1 MTSVEELCTLN
12 GSVLQN
18 LSNKHSLSGAKDSG
32 RYDPDF
38 HFLNFRETVIRYIA
52 LGDDR
57 GKSGHHRAG
66 FPAKAGGA
74 CLKASS
80 RPVPQKINRLT
91 LEVRVKWWGKSPPPP
106 EQSCGHGK
114 PNPMQDEI
122 GNRAARPMVS
132 GTSHPRPRGIVPLHK
147 GAIDE

>member
-1 MTSVEELCTLN
+1 VTSVEELFTLN
-12 GSVLQN
+12 GSVPQRPTSKYG
-18 LSNKHSLSGAKDSG
+18 LSVAGG
-32 RYDPDF
+32 REGKNTTF
-38 HFLNFRETVIRYIA
+38 HFLNFRETVIRCIA
-52 LGDDR
+52 SGDAR

-91 LEVRVKWWGKSPPPP
+91 REVRVKWWGKSPPPP

-132 GTSHPRPRGIVPLHK
+132 GTSHPRPRGIVLLVK
-147 GAIDE
+147 GVIDE